1 MILTQVYDYN
11 GRLLGS
17 VGNIDFAMNPLWN
30 PSLVA
35 APPAA
40 AASYRPAAAA
50 SYAPA
55 ATASYAPSVPPT
67 AYAPYVPPST
77 YAPEYR

>member
-17 VGNIDFAMNPLWN
+17 VGNVDFAMNPMWQ